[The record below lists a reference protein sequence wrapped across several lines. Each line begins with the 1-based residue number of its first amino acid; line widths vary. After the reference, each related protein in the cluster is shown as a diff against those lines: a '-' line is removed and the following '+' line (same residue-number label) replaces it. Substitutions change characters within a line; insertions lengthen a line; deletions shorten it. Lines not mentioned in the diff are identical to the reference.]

1 MHFNKIMINL
11 FIYIV
16 VFAIIVFGVG
26 NLSCYLYNNMKQITY
41 ESTTI
46 SDFTKLDLYFLRLV
60 KTDDIIIKK
69 YGLVDKKDSS
79 SYYITFQKE
88 DGTTNT
94 FIKIGN
100 IIYYDKIKLC
110 ENVESFKVMV
120 DKSDKESI
128 SIEVKL
134 LDKIYNSQYVLN

>member
-1 MHFNKIMINL
+1 MHFNKIMTNL
-11 FIYIV
+11 FIYVV
-16 VFAIIVFGVG
+16 VFSIILVLIG
-26 NLSCYLYNNMKQITY
+26 NFTVYIYNNVKQITY

-69 YGLVDKKDSS
+69 YGLVDKNDSS

-128 SIEVKL
+128 SIEVKF

>member
-1 MHFNKIMINL
+1 MHFNKIMTNL
-11 FIYIV
+11 FIYIA
-16 VFAIIVFGVG
+16 VFSVILLLVG
-26 NLSCYLYNNMKQITY
+26 NFSSYLYNNMKQITD

-69 YGLVDKKDSS
+69 YGLVDKNDSS

-128 SIEVKL
+128 SIEVKF
-134 LDKIYNSQYVLN
+134 LDKVYNSQYVLN